1 MIRHRR
7 HWALHLLMICAL
19 AAVVTRAL
27 VPVGYMATTVES
39 GLTITLC
46 GSGQS
51 ASIDLDDDHPKPAPG
66 KGVVCAF
73 AIAASG
79 LSPPEAAA
87 LAAPHDAPM
96 ALEIVSFDAA
106 RVGQGL
112 AAPPPPARGPPR
124 LA

>member
-1 MIRHRR
+1 M
-7 HWALHLLMICAL
+7 LCAL
-19 AAVVTRAL
+19 AAVITRAL
-27 VPVGYMATTVES
+27 VPTGYMAIADGDRIAV
-39 GLTITLC
+39 TLC

-51 ASIDLDDDHPKPAPG
+51 TVIDLDDDHPKPAPG
-66 KGVVCAF
+66 EGAACAF

-96 ALEIVSFDAA
+96 ALEIVSFAAA